1 MFVTVRNYEAK
12 CKEVVCFVLLVE
24 NRKTLLCCCLGKVAL
39 VVNKLWLDRG
49 CLGVYNLLEE
59 VTLLVVVGWD
69 WSDSRLL
76 NLLNSS
82 VVTLL
87 LVDTSEVVTE
97 ELISKLYYL
106 SLC

>member
-1 MFVTVRNYEAK
+1 MFVTVRYYEAK
-12 CKEVVCFVLLVE
+12 CKEVVCLVLLIE
-24 NRKTLLCCCLGKVAL
+24 NRKTLLCCCLGKVTL
-39 VVNKLWLDRG
+39 VVNKLWLDRS
-49 CLGVYNLLEE
+49 CLGVYNLLKE

-76 NLLNSS
+76 YLLDSS
-82 VVTLL
+82 IVALL

-97 ELISKLYYL
+97 EFISKSNNF

>member
-12 CKEVVCFVLLVE
+12 CKEVVCFVLLIE
-24 NRKTLLCCCLGKVAL
+24 NRKTFLGCCLGKVAL
-39 VVNKLWLDRG
+39 VVNKLWLDRS
-49 CLGVYNLLEE
+49 CFGVYNLLEE

-82 VVTLL
+82 IVTLL

>member
-1 MFVTVRNYEAK
+1 MFVTVRYYEAK
-12 CKEVVCFVLLVE
+12 CKEVVCFVLLIE
-24 NRKTLLCCCLGKVAL
+24 NRKTLLCCCLGKVTL
-39 VVNKLWLDRG
+39 VVNKLWLDRS
-49 CLGVYNLLEE
+49 CLGVYNLLKE

-76 NLLNSS
+76 YLLDSS
-82 VVTLL
+82 IVALL

-97 ELISKLYYL
+97 EFISKSNNF